1 MKKDKMPQKLKDEIM
16 AEKDWKKIVEL
27 ENKYSEKYLL
37 DDDIIQHEIEAGNM
51 PDYNDNYYNRKE

>member
-1 MKKDKMPQKLKDEIM
+1 MKKDKIPQKLKDEIM
-16 AEKDWKKIVEL
+16 AEKDWKRIVEL

-37 DDDIIQHEIEAGNM
+37 DDDIIQHEIEVGNM